1 MLTKYFVFS
10 AFSFSLSSSLTFF
23 RDISLK
29 TTTDIN
35 LLHISSSFYS
45 FCSWIILIIFS
56 KDSYENYFYLKL
68 NTSWYNSLHSESSS
82 CCLNLLLEAI
92 FRKLSRFINSLV
104 NWVLAFLSFLR
115 DVCLFIVTN
124 LPSQSKNPLKNYS
137 FFSTSQIKK
146 RYVFSWIDS
155 IIKSYFR
162 HDLHSISWLF
172 DLFYEQIALLLQN
185 RLHSM

>member
-1 MLTKYFVFS
+1 MILDHLSLASISLILTKYLVLSTFR
-10 AFSFSLSSSLTFF
+10 FSLSNSSTFF
-23 RDISLK
+23 IDVSLK

-45 FCSWIILIIFS
+45 FCSWTSLIIFS

-68 NTSWYNSLHSESSS
+68 NTCWYNSLHYESSS

-92 FRKLSRFINSLV
+92 LRKLSRLINSLV
-104 NWVLAFLSFLR
+104 NWALALLSFLS
-115 DVCLFIVTN
+115 DIYLLFFTN

-137 FFSTSQIKK
+137 FFSASQIKK
-146 RYVFSWIDS
+146 RYVFSWIYS

-172 DLFYEQIALLLQN
+172 NLFY
-185 RLHSM
+185 